1 MPKAL
6 IYLHRLLVHH
16 RWRTSKLREWAD
28 IIRNSVN
35 KTADH
40 LQEQAIYTTKLVQQ
54 ALSFVKAV
62 SVFKIKEVDKEI
74 LAADPDIEKSDMNPD
89 PETSMDM
96 TMNMNTETDTDTE
109 IMSNSTTQ
117 EKTEK
122 IDLNMDIDIDI
133 DIKLDE

>member
-1 MPKAL
+1 MQNQ
-6 IYLHRLLVHH
+6 
-16 RWRTSKLREWAD
+16 RTSKLRERAD

-74 LAADPDIEKSDMNPD
+74 LAADPNIEKSDMNPD
-89 PETSMDM
+89 LETSMDM
-96 TMNMNTETDTDTE
+96 TMNMNKDTDTDTDTDTG

-122 IDLNMDIDIDI
+122 IDLNMDIDIG
-133 DIKLDE
+133 IKLDE